1 MEASR
6 GTDMATLEEAQS
18 VLRGFRREVRE
29 VPEQGF
35 TIDIRHPLLVSYAE
49 MDDYLAVRADLKR
62 PAETQAT
69 MAGYYEHVVQFE
81 GNFARRPLRRN
92 DDELKMTSPDE
103 LTTIQI
109 ARPSTR
115 FLLSLGD
122 TDEVQRS
129 FRRFIAPTPMSRE
142 GNFRDLFRFNTIRVD
157 TAPSSPLGRTT
168 GRMHDIAEAAIF
180 HFGYGKGVAIS
191 FTKTWERTY
200 YWVGRKEAQ
209 TVQFPRRTYNS
220 ELVSYYNL
228 ALSSE
233 SLVLGFLALYKILE
247 FFYPS
252 VSEETLHRKI
262 KDQLVAP
269 DFSHTKPKKLRELA
283 KIVRSF
289 DNKHDELTA
298 LKLVISKYFDLSELR
313 EWISNYE
320 SENSAFFTEHN
331 AVFGSQMKIDTND
344 NSIVQ
349 NVASRIYAI
358 RNALVHNK
366 EGEISR
372 FIPYTGQ
379 EEALHKEVQLLLFL
393 AENLIIKTGSDLA

>member
-1 MEASR
+1 
-6 GTDMATLEEAQS
+6 MATLDEARN

-35 TIDIRHPLLVSYAE
+35 TVELRQPTLVTYAE
-49 MDDYLAVRADLKR
+49 VDEYLAVRDTLRR

-69 MAGYYEHVVQFE
+69 MPGYYEHVVQFE
-81 GNFARRPLRRN
+81 GYGARRPIRRPEDDLR
-92 DDELKMTSPDE
+92 MVSPDE
-103 LTTIQI
+103 QTTIEI
-109 ARPSTR
+109 ARPSIR
-115 FLLSLGD
+115 FILSLSD
-122 TDEVQRS
+122 TDEINRS
-129 FRRFIAPTPMSRE
+129 FRRFMMPAYM
-142 GNFRDLFRFNTIRVD
+142 GRDGSLRDMFRFNTIRVD
-157 TAPSSPLGRTT
+157 TTPTGPIGRTT
-168 GRMHDIAEAAIF
+168 SRMHDLAEAAIF
-180 HFGYGKGVAIS
+180 HFGYGKGMAIS

-200 YWVGRKEAQ
+200 YWIGRKEAQ

-262 KDQLVAP
+262 QDQLVSP

-283 KIVRSF
+283 KVVRAF

-298 LKLVISKYFDLSELR
+298 LKLVIMRYFDFQELR
-313 EWISNYE
+313 DWISSYE
-320 SENSAFFTEHN
+320 TENSPFFTENH
-331 AVFGSQMKIDTND
+331 AVFGSQMRVDTSD

-379 EEALHKEVQLLLFL
+379 EEALHKEIQLLLFL
-393 AENLIIKTGSDLA
+393 AENLIIKTGTDLG